1 MRKFII
7 TLLICCL
14 VVLPLSAC
22 ANTKPDNTIRLTEVT
37 HSVFYA
43 PLYVAIENGYFQE
56 EGLKIDLSNGQGAN
70 NCMSQIISN
79 QADIGLMGPEA
90 SIYVYNEGRQNY
102 PVVFGGLTN
111 CDGSFIMSREKNPN
125 FTLNDMVGKEI
136 LGGRK
141 GGVPAMS
148 LEYALKTG
156 GVFDK
161 VNFNSSVQFDMMVG
175 AFVGGT
181 ADYCTVFEP
190 TASMLEK
197 EGSAHVV
204 ASVAKYSG
212 NMPFTAFMCSK
223 DYLKTHNL
231 QVEKFMRAIIK
242 AMNFVQ
248 NNDGE
253 TVANV
258 IRKSFP
264 STDMDI
270 LSSSINRYKE
280 IGAYK
285 ANPIIEKEE
294 FDRLQ
299 QIIIDSKIMDKKA
312 DYSKI
317 IDNSIVKKLI
327 K

>member
-1 MRKFII
+1 MRKLII

-14 VVLPLSAC
+14 VVLPISAC
-22 ANTKPDNTIRLTEVT
+22 SKTIPDNTIRLTEVT

-43 PLYVAIENGYFQE
+43 PLYVAIENGYFKE
-56 EGLKIDLSNGQGAN
+56 EGLKIELSNGQGAN
-70 NCMSQIISN
+70 NCMSAIISN

-102 PVVFGGLTN
+102 PIVFGGLTN

-148 LEYALKTG
+148 LEYALRNG
-156 GVFDK
+156 GVLDK
-161 VNFNSSVQFDMMVG
+161 VNFNSSIQFDMMVG

-181 ADYCTVFEP
+181 GDYCTVFEP

-197 EGSAHVV
+197 QGAAYVV
-204 ASVAKYSG
+204 DSVAKYSG

-231 QVEKFMRAIIK
+231 QIEKFMRAIIK
-242 AMNFVQ
+242 GINFVQ
-248 NNDGE
+248 KCDGNQ
-253 TVANV
+253 VAN
-258 IRKSFP
+258 IIQGSFA
-264 STDMDI
+264 SSDI
-270 LSSSINRYKE
+270 DVLASSINRYKQ
-280 IGAYK
+280 IGAYRV
-285 ANPIIEKEE
+285 NPVIKKED

-299 QIIIDSKIMDKKA
+299 QIIIDSNIMDKKA
-312 DYSKI
+312 DYNKI
-317 IDNSIVKKLI
+317 IDNSIVKKLL
-327 K
+327 